1 MDVIVTIVTTTTV
14 FGNANFPKRS
24 DITPMA
30 APVHYLKARTIPKGL
45 DKFAVA
51 EISSACACLKI
62 SPFKT
67 ITLTITAPTPHT
79 TTTPEALSLLNGAEN
94 LSSSYSGASAILLE
108 DARVEKAWKSSR
120 HNPPP
125 RWIIQPDTK
134 DHTDGKE
141 EIIWRFG
148 GKAITYQKRL
158 EKEKDLDD
166 AFLIWK

>member
-67 ITLTITAPTPHT
+67 ITLTITAPTPVT
-79 TTTPEALSLLNGAEN
+79 TQTS
-94 LSSSYSGASAILLE
+94 
-108 DARVEKAWKSSR
+108 
-120 HNPPP
+120 
-125 RWIIQPDTK
+125 TK
-134 DHTDGKE
+134 
-141 EIIWRFG
+141 F
-148 GKAITYQKRL
+148 
-158 EKEKDLDD
+158 
-166 AFLIWK
+166 